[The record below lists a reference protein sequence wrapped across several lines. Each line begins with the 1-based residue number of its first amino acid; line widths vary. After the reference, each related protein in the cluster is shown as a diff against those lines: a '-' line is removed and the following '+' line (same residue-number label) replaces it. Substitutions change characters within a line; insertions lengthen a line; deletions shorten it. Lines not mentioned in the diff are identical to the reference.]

1 VSSTLKTR
9 GFFSTRNLLP
19 FGATLNL
26 HIPASIN
33 GAKRSLSSCIDAS
46 RQRLPNDVH
55 AFKKKLED
63 YVATKGTGTQFNKNK
78 NNTQLKQLI
87 TKYREHPNTCL
98 LLLQKSLNFE
108 KKHPEARGL
117 VDEQTIFYV
126 LQNFVIGGQVE
137 KADKLLTICQ
147 SLDSIQLSPKCYGIV
162 MNGYAKQKSRESLK
176 RIEDLLN
183 ILEEAR
189 LQGSSFVIT
198 PLNCYTYNI
207 LMNAYVGVLGKQS
220 ANAVQ
225 QTIERMRN
233 ISVRLKDNSLRPN
246 LACYTTLMKA
256 YMLERQPGFALKVN
270 AVLDEMKL
278 DKYYLEQPAK
288 ERMYLDSM
296 AIDAWSKSGDAQAIL
311 RARQIFDAIDQ
322 PNTVIYSTLCNI
334 YAGVGDVD
342 EVFRLYE
349 DMQSDFNSVKN
360 KGCQPNMHTYS
371 TILNAL
377 QKSNRP
383 DAIEKAEQIF
393 SAIPLP
399 DTVAYSTFINILAK
413 KGDVEKALDLLQRM
427 QSHFEAGINKDCRPD
442 MHTYNA
448 MLNVLQKSNRP
459 DAAVIAE
466 QIFNG
471 AHSPDTITYNLLI
484 NILAKNGDVE
494 KALAFLQR
502 MKTAHESR
510 KNNGC
515 RPDMQTYNAILNVL
529 QKSNRP
535 DAAEIAEQIFNGIH
549 SPNTIIYNTL
559 ISIYARRDSI
569 ENALNRFQQMQWDSQ
584 SGMNKNCRPDMHTY
598 SIILNALRLSDRSD
612 AVQKAE
618 QIFGSIPSP
627 NTVTYNSLINLYAQK
642 GEVDKAL
649 NLLHQMQSYFDSGH
663 SNNCCPDMHTYS
675 SILNALRLSDRSDA
689 VQKAE
694 QIFGSI
700 PSPSAVAYNS
710 LINVYAQNREVDK
723 ALGLL
728 DRMLVDFESGQNQ
741 DCRPNMRTYS
751 TVLNA
756 LLKSNRSD
764 AVDRAEQIF
773 SSIPLPDTVA
783 FNTMINLYAERG
795 MGTQAVSIVRRMQ
808 SDFKSG
814 TNRSCVPNEV
824 TKSTLLKA
832 LHITNDSEVK
842 SGAKIVLNWFYKK
855 KRRMKP

>member
-1 VSSTLKTR
+1 
-9 GFFSTRNLLP
+9 
-19 FGATLNL
+19 
-26 HIPASIN
+26 
-33 GAKRSLSSCIDAS
+33 
-46 RQRLPNDVH
+46 
-55 AFKKKLED
+55 
-63 YVATKGTGTQFNKNK
+63 
-78 NNTQLKQLI
+78 
-87 TKYREHPNTCL
+87 
-98 LLLQKSLNFE
+98 
-108 KKHPEARGL
+108 
-117 VDEQTIFYV
+117 
-126 LQNFVIGGQVE
+126 
-137 KADKLLTICQ
+137 
-147 SLDSIQLSPKCYGIV
+147 
-162 MNGYAKQKSRESLK
+162 
-176 RIEDLLN
+176 LN

-627 NTVTYNSLINLYAQK
+627 
-642 GEVDKAL
+642 
-649 NLLHQMQSYFDSGH
+649 
-663 SNNCCPDMHTYS
+663 
-675 SILNALRLSDRSDA
+675 
-689 VQKAE
+689 
-694 QIFGSI
+694 
-700 PSPSAVAYNS
+700 SAVAYNS